1 MKRMRPF
8 WLMPLISL
16 MFFSGCATNIA
27 TAIRGLDNDPDVV
40 TINREAL
47 VAYESGEDAKAEAL
61 LKSLVRRM
69 PNDGEAWFRLGNL
82 YARTNQAELAAHAY
96 EKALLVASG
105 DARIW
110 QNLGVVRLRQAWAAM
125 LQANALLPGREPLSV
140 QVEEILRHLGEL
152 PYLDLR
158 SQPRTATANPAAPLG
173 FAGGAGP
180 NPAAPISTQPGS
192 GAGSRAGTGAGAG
205 AGLAPPGSTDAPPP
219 APARP
224 GVISPTGVGRITAP
238 APLN

>member
-1 MKRMRPF
+1 MSKIRRF
-8 WLMPLISL
+8 WPMPLISL
-16 MFFSGCATNIA
+16 IFLGGCATNIA
-27 TAIRGLDNDPDVV
+27 TAIRGLDNDPDVI

-140 QVEEILRHLGEL
+140 QVEDILRHLGEL

-158 SQPRTATANPAAPLG
+158 SQPRAATANPAAPMG
-173 FAGGAGP
+173 FGAGAGP

-192 GAGSRAGTGAGAG
+192 VVSPS